1 MISITIITIIV
12 VAVIIIIIII
22 IIITII
28 AVIVALIITGNSPSE
43 DSKEKEEPSAKSI
56 TAPTPRIDESSQK
69 ERRKL
74 QATAT
79 PSRLPSTFQGMEV
92 TPVLQNRKIPKDV
105 LLTGRL

>member
-12 VAVIIIIIII
+12 VAVIIIIIIL
-22 IIITII
+22 I